1 MARYEDFSVNVLR
14 IGAGRGV
21 PAVGAGLSSVI
32 SATLTPAAVA
42 ASATADQTGF
52 TVPGVQ
58 ATDIVTCVRYPTQA
72 ATWITKCTPTA
83 DNTLTITFS
92 ANATGA
98 TPTSGTYTFL
108 VLKTQ

>member
-1 MARYEDFSVNVLR
+1 MARYEDFSCGLLR
-14 IGAGRGV
+14 IGAGRGI
-21 PAVGAGLSSVI
+21 PAVGAGQSSVV
-32 SATLTPAAVA
+32 SATLTPAAVGI
-42 ASATADQTGF
+42 SATADQVGF
-52 TVPGVQ
+52 AVPGVE

-83 DNTLTITFS
+83 KDTLTITFS
-92 ANATGA
+92 ANAAGG

>member
-1 MARYEDFSVNVLR
+1 MRYENFSCNLLTV
-14 IGAGRGV
+14 GAGKGV
-21 PAVGAGLSSVI
+21 PAVGAGVSSVV
-32 SATLTPAAVA
+32 SATLTPGAVA

-52 TVPGVQ
+52 VVPGVE
-58 ATDIVTCVRYPTQA
+58 ASDIVTCVRYPTQA

-83 DNTLTITFS
+83 ANTLTITFS

-98 TPTSGTYTFL
+98 TPTAGTYTFL

>member
-1 MARYEDFSVNVLR
+1 MRYEDFSANLIR
-14 IGAGRGV
+14 IGAGKGV

-32 SATLTPAAVA
+32 SASLTPGAVG

-58 ATDIVTCVRYPTQA
+58 ASDIVTAVRYPTQA

-83 DNTLTITFS
+83 NDTLTITFS
-92 ANATGA
+92 ANATGG
-98 TPTSGTYTFL
+98 TPTAGTYTFL